1 MKKIVFGCAFLLA
14 ASVAHAD
21 LLYWQ
26 VDSTTTSGTA
36 YEDFAFATIKVS
48 SDGGATSTYLSN
60 YAEPG
65 SASGVAVGKG
75 PITTAGY
82 YADLAGFY
90 PSTTPEYSYVI
101 ELLDSSGNIIANSGW
116 TKLSDVAETYIAKST
131 FNNNWTSMTTALP
144 GGQGQGGWRAG
155 AAVPE
160 PTSGL
165 LMLIGAAMLGLRRRK
180 IA

>member
-1 MKKIVFGCAFLLA
+1 MKKIFFGFAFLLA

-36 YEDFAFATIKVS
+36 YENFAYATIKVS
-48 SDGGATSTYLSN
+48 SDNGATSTLLTN
-60 YAEPG
+60 YASPG
-65 SASGVAVGKG
+65 ADSGYVPVGKNL
-75 PITTAGY
+75 ITATGY
-82 YADLAGFY
+82 YADLAGYY

-101 ELLDSSGNIIANSGW
+101 ELIDSTGDVLANSGW
-116 TKLSDVAETYIAKST
+116 TKLSAVESYISKST
-131 FNNNWTSMTTALP
+131 FDSNWTAMTAALP
-144 GGQGQGGWRAG
+144 GGNAGWRAG